1 MKRAHPEDDMQRALF
16 TWITLATPRIPQLA
30 LAFHPANGGK
40 RDPREAARLKGLGVR
55 PGVPDVMIPHEG
67 DSCVRL
73 FNEDKNGNRIYAPY
87 LGLAIELKAG
97 KNGTTPEQRAWHER
111 LEGAGWQVNVCRS
124 FDEARQVIA
133 DYFGVKP

>member
-16 TWITLATPRIPQLA
+16 QWIDLATPRIPQLA

-55 PGVPDVMIPHEG
+55 PGVPDVMIPGTSNIHFPAFT
-67 DSCVRL
+67 DTSR
-73 FNEDKNGNRIYAPY
+73 R
-87 LGLAIELKAG
+87 GLAIELKAG
-97 KNGTTPEQRAWHER
+97 KNKPTADQLRWHMQLR
-111 LEGAGWQVNVCRS
+111 CAGWQVNVCRS
-124 FDEARQVIA
+124 FDDARQVIV